1 MRQFRRVLLGLSL
14 VVSLPSWA
22 AQVPMHPHPLPQQ
35 ELAYESGVPR
45 IISRQP
51 ESTVVFEVLSG
62 SAGSRGAI
70 GISVIN
76 FAPESVTVTE
86 RSITARLGQ
95 STLVVEGQA
104 ARLQRDKRKR
114 FWEGV
119 AVGLTAAANGYSA
132 SQAGQ
137 QSATV
142 DYSGTASSYGSGGYA
157 RSTYNGTATVRYT
170 DTIAQ
175 QQAQRD
181 AAART
186 KAMADRV
193 RMEQMAR
200 QQSILSDAFAAQT
213 IVPGGSYAGI
223 IEYKYPARGKSRQ
236 VPLEFSVSVGRDHHT
251 LILGVR
257 EPLSAQTM
265 AGVTERLRA
274 TTSVSAPVL
283 VATQAP
289 LAPIAAQA
297 SSAASP
303 QPTMTLQPPMKA
315 VATED
320 SPYAPPVVPAAKAA
334 APRRTWAASDNG
346 EEVTRAQ
353 AEAFCTSNALSLP
366 TEEDLRSIFKGSLTV
381 GDARCGDLYCKVP
394 SSLLLSGHMVF
405 TTTGAFNLI
414 TGAVSADPTSARAL
428 CVRRG

>member
-1 MRQFRRVLLGLSL
+1 
-14 VVSLPSWA
+14 
-22 AQVPMHPHPLPQQ
+22 MHPHPLPQQ
-35 ELAYESGVPR
+35 ELVYESGVAR

-51 ESTVVFEVLSG
+51 ESTVVFEVLAG

-76 FAPESVTVTE
+76 FAPGSVTVTE
-86 RSITARLGQ
+86 QSVTARLGQ
-95 STLVVEGQA
+95 TTLVVEGQA

-119 AVGLTAAANGYSA
+119 AVGLTAAANGYNA
-132 SQAGQ
+132 GQAGQ
-137 QSATV
+137 ETATV
-142 DYSGTASSYGSGGYA
+142 DYSGTANSYGSDGYA
-157 RSTYNGTATVRYT
+157 RSTYSGTATVRYT
-170 DTIAQ
+170 DTAAQ

-181 AAART
+181 AAANT
-186 KAMADRV
+186 QAMADRV
-193 RMEQMAR
+193 QMEQTAR

-223 IEYKYPARGKSRQ
+223 IEYKYPARAKSRQ
-236 VPLEFSVSVGRDHHT
+236 VPLEFAVSVGRDHHA

-257 EPLSAQTM
+257 EPLSAQSM
-265 AGVTERLRA
+265 AAVTERLRVS
-274 TTSVSAPVL
+274 TSVPPPVPVASLAPMAPV
-283 VATQAP
+283 
-289 LAPIAAQA
+289 AAQA
-297 SSAASP
+297 PSPASA
-303 QPTMTLQPPMKA
+303 QPTTSLPAPIEPVAAEQSPATLPGGTGGQ
-315 VATED
+315 
-320 SPYAPPVVPAAKAA
+320 SA

-366 TEEDLRSIFKGSLTV
+366 TEEDLRSIFKGSLAV

-394 SSLLLSGHMVF
+394 ASLSLSGHMVY

-414 TGAVSADPTSARAL
+414 TGAISANPASARAL